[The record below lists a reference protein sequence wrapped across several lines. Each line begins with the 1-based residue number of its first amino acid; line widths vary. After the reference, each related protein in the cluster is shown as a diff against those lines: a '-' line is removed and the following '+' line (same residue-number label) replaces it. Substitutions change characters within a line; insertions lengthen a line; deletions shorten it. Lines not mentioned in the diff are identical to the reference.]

1 MFIELTDHL
10 RCPAGHAEQFLV
22 LLPEAMDGRRV
33 LRGDLGCPVCGKVVR
48 LVDGI
53 ADFGGGTPS
62 DGQTGLSADAVA
74 AFLGLSGPGGYV
86 ALAGA
91 VTSLATELAGLLPG
105 VRFALVNPPAGTADS
120 AVGSVLRA
128 GSLPLKASSMRGVV
142 LGADLAPMAAWPA
155 DAVRSLLPGLRIVS
169 EGGEP
174 PGHGVELLARVEGCW
189 VGKKQGTGGSS
200 TEHDVGHPGE

>member
-33 LRGDLGCPVCGKVVR
+33 LRGDLGCPVCGSVVP

-53 ADFGGGTPS
+53 TDFGGGTPS
-62 DGQTGLSADAVA
+62 DGRTGLTAEAVA

-86 ALAGA
+86 ALVGGI
-91 VTSLATELAGLLPG
+91 TSLATEIAAVLPG
-105 VRFALVNPPAGTADS
+105 VRLALVNPPAGTADS
-120 AVGSVLRA
+120 LVGSVLRA
-128 GSLPLKASSMRGVV
+128 GSLPLKSSSMRGVV
-142 LGADLAPMAAWPA
+142 LGADLAPIAKWPV
-155 DAVRSLLPGLRIVS
+155 DAVRALLPGLRIVS

-174 PGHGVELLARVEGCW
+174 PEGQVEVLARVEGCW
-189 VGKKQGTGGSS
+189 VGKKQGSRELRS
-200 TEHDVGHPGE
+200 